1 MAVYCRLA
9 FGSSEPMLPEDVR
22 MTQDHGK
29 LYEQEAF
36 FRQADFLKES
46 RLLKDLSEVGE
57 GACSHW
63 EMLLARLAEQ
73 GRNVLAVDLEN
84 PHVDGIQSNL
94 FIVKTFVTGL
104 VPISFGYREEP
115 CGMQR
120 IYEVPVALGFRSD
133 PIRYDELNRFPHP
146 YT

>member
-1 MAVYCRLA
+1 M
-9 FGSSEPMLPEDVR
+9 
-22 MTQDHGK
+22 
-29 LYEQEAF
+29 
-36 FRQADFLKES
+36 FLFK
-46 RLLKDLSEVGE
+46 VGE

-73 GRNVLAVDLEN
+73 GRGVLAVDLEN

-120 IYEVPVALGFRSD
+120 IYEVPVTLGFRSD
-133 PIRYDELNRFPHP
+133 PIRYDELNRFPHL